1 MATDAQS
8 PWWLIAAEIDYS
20 LGEPRKDLGV
30 ALGYGRE
37 AHWWLEKDKV
47 EQLYR
52 SLESTRPTLLTEL
65 DLATDEWTRK
75 GWLDQVVAALTP
87 QPAHADKTGG
97 DQVVPAA
104 KAAAPTGEA
113 PKKRAKRVR
122 EEVRAIA
129 RRNREEGDGR
139 DVGERGLAR
148 RRDGDQRG
156 RDGRAAQAAS

>member
-1 MATDAQS
+1 MV
-8 PWWLIAAEIDYS
+8 LRKVEIDYS

-97 DQVVPAA
+97 DRVVPAA

-113 PKKRAKRVR
+113 LQEASERAGKKS
-122 EEVRAIA
+122 RAIA
-129 RRNREEGDGR
+129 RRNP
-139 DVGERGLAR
+139 
-148 RRDGDQRG
+148 
-156 RDGRAAQAAS
+156 